1 MLRLDGAASVRLSV
15 QLAGRCREVMSFLS
29 GEEKVGKLL
38 AASEILCAVTLN
50 LALYWLIG
58 ARGGAKAVVG
68 VLAFMVPLLLGSLLS
83 PDILFIFRHLVPAV
97 ADDATDVSVVMLD
110 SAIDFCFR
118 PVGGAKNHECISG
131 TWDMANRLA
140 RRFGRRGCSYW

>member
-83 PDILFIFRHLVPAV
+83 PDILFIFRHLVWLR
-97 ADDATDVSVVMLD
+97 DLQS
-110 SAIDFCFR
+110 
-118 PVGGAKNHECISG
+118 
-131 TWDMANRLA
+131 W
-140 RRFGRRGCSYW
+140 YWLYFIFALHYTYEHFLGVQK